1 MNRRFK
7 VLLGTS
13 LAALVGGVV
22 LFVLLAWFLW
32 NESVVAEEHHV
43 GALAETLGKR
53 TEALIVDARDML
65 DALNRLDAPRCSP
78 EHLQAMQNAAIAH
91 PQIRAIGYWHA
102 SRKST
107 RLNSSH

>member
-32 NESVVAEEHHV
+32 NESVVAEEHRV

-78 EHLQAMQNAAIAH
+78 EHLQAMQNAAIAD
-91 PQIRAIGYWHA
+91 
-102 SRKST
+102 RKST
-107 RLNSSH
+107 RLNSSN